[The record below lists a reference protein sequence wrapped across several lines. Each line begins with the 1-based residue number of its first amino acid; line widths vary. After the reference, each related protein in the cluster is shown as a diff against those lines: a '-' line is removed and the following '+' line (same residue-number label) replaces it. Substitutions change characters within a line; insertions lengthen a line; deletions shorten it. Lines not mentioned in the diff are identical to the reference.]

1 MNKDKQGHPE
11 KRKLRTP
18 LAKQARV
25 TARRMHGQ
33 SIREIAAQESIS
45 KDTVMRIL
53 SNEEASLLIRGYRD
67 TILQEYV
74 PLAMNSLK
82 KLLKQEDRQATIE
95 TLYGAKVLI
104 DRHEVENIPPPVRDH
119 SYPRVLFFGKYKRW
133 PTDEEAVKFEKT
145 IVVKPT
151 VKGVLAEWKKFL

>member
-1 MNKDKQGHPE
+1 MNRDKQGHPE

-33 SIREIAAQESIS
+33 SIRQIAAQESIS
-45 KDTVMRIL
+45 RDTVMRIL
-53 SNEEASLLIRGYRD
+53 SKEETSLLIRGYRD

-82 KLLKQEDRQATIE
+82 KLLKREDRQATIE
-95 TLYGAKVLI
+95 TLYGSKVLI
-104 DRHEVENIPPPVRDH
+104 DRHEVAEEPEEPVRTYDAT
-119 SYPRVLFFGKYKRW
+119 RVLFFGRYGRW
-133 PTDEEAVKFEKT
+133 PRDSELKAFEAT
-145 IVVKPT
+145 IEVEPI
-151 VKGVLAEWKKFL
+151 VKGSLPQ